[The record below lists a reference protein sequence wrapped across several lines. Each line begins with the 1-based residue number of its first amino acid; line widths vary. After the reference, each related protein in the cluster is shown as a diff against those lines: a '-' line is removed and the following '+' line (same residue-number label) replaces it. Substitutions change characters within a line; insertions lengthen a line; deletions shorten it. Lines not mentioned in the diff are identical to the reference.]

1 VGDIPQGRGKELR
14 QAGNPTQRVGQ
25 FDRAQDGFGHRLGR
39 GHAQGIDIG
48 VTVAQG
54 EGEDRIS
61 IEHGIHRIDGASH
74 AQRAEL
80 RQFVGFHL
88 IEHGVGGDR
97 GKSRVPAGKTPRGLL
112 LQAGRSVEKLT
123 TAGIFTGARDHFA
136 GGRIAHVAERIDGNQ
151 GGHHHAFGE
160 SHGERTDAGLHGAG
174 HAEDFADGGA
184 GARAHAP
191 FLHRFGGSSGRRRFA
206 HRQVGANPCLADRQI
221 EQDGRGNDGHFGHAG
236 IETHAAMLQV
246 TPHATGGFQAESAA
260 AGQQNAMNPA
270 GHVTR
275 VERGSLLGAAGGTA
289 DVHPGHGSLFTK
301 DYSASGE
308 SVEIRYM
315 TDAQPRDV
323 SKSFHVGGFM
333 VASEFGV
340 PPNLLDLLKEPVQA
354 VQDFLMLTGRALK
367 NMFRSPHYTDDIFL
381 QMDGIGVGS
390 LQIVALTGTFS
401 GAVMALQMARAL
413 ASYGQVGK
421 TGTLVSLTLV
431 RELGP
436 VLTALMVAGRNASGI
451 ASELGS
457 MKVTEQID
465 AMRALGTDPVQK
477 LVTPRVIA
485 TAVMLPLLVIIAD
498 FVGLAG
504 GWLIADFFL
513 SIPSKQYWNSAWRA
527 LDWSD
532 VAQGLLKPLVFA
544 LVISL
549 IGCYYGLRT
558 TGGTQGV
565 GRSTTQAVVMA
576 TVLIFIFDLM
586 ITKIWVS

>member
-1 VGDIPQGRGKELR
+1 
-14 QAGNPTQRVGQ
+14 
-25 FDRAQDGFGHRLGR
+25 
-39 GHAQGIDIG
+39 
-48 VTVAQG
+48 
-54 EGEDRIS
+54 
-61 IEHGIHRIDGASH
+61 
-74 AQRAEL
+74 
-80 RQFVGFHL
+80 
-88 IEHGVGGDR
+88 
-97 GKSRVPAGKTPRGLL
+97 
-112 LQAGRSVEKLT
+112 
-123 TAGIFTGARDHFA
+123 
-136 GGRIAHVAERIDGNQ
+136 
-151 GGHHHAFGE
+151 
-160 SHGERTDAGLHGAG
+160 
-174 HAEDFADGGA
+174 
-184 GARAHAP
+184 
-191 FLHRFGGSSGRRRFA
+191 
-206 HRQVGANPCLADRQI
+206 
-221 EQDGRGNDGHFGHAG
+221 
-236 IETHAAMLQV
+236 
-246 TPHATGGFQAESAA
+246 
-260 AGQQNAMNPA
+260 
-270 GHVTR
+270 
-275 VERGSLLGAAGGTA
+275 
-289 DVHPGHGSLFTK
+289 
-301 DYSASGE
+301 
-308 SVEIRYM
+308 
-315 TDAQPRDV
+315 
-323 SKSFHVGGFM
+323 
-333 VASEFGV
+333 
-340 PPNLLDLLKEPVQA
+340 LLDFLKEPVLA
-354 VQDFLMLTGRALK
+354 VQDFLMLAGRALK
-367 NMFRSPHYTDDIFL
+367 NIFLSPHYSDDIFL

-421 TGTLVSLTLV
+421 TGTVVSLTLV

-513 SIPSKQYWNSAWRA
+513 NIPSKQYWSSAWRA
-527 LDWSD
+527 LEWND